1 MGRVS
6 EFIYYLNLERE
17 PTPLEK
23 MTEYPHMSFTED
35 INKIGKD
42 YRRAMK
48 KRKGET
54 MSNKIDKDHHCAW
67 EGEYDKYL
75 SAVGYFLE
83 HWDDMP
89 DHIRKDVHP
98 KLEQLGI

>member
-48 KRKGET
+48 KKKRRDNE
-54 MSNKIDKDHHCAW
+54 
-67 EGEYDKYL
+67 
-75 SAVGYFLE
+75 
-83 HWDDMP
+83 
-89 DHIRKDVHP
+89 
-98 KLEQLGI
+98 

>member
-23 MTEYPHMSFTED
+23 MTEYSHISFTED

-48 KRKGET
+48 KRKGEKHD
-54 MSNKIDKDHHCAW
+54 N
-67 EGEYDKYL
+67 
-75 SAVGYFLE
+75 
-83 HWDDMP
+83 
-89 DHIRKDVHP
+89 
-98 KLEQLGI
+98 